1 MDIIEWTEPVQL
13 HTLAGSR
20 CCAFEYGVLCVNNK
34 ILECIID
41 GHRFMHEGK
50 GLHAALTSP
59 VTRQLVRQDTYNQR
73 VFWRARAI
81 SSPHAAQRVL
91 FLLVAARG
99 FAAGLMP
106 DASTPAFV
114 IRALPPLA
122 LCLNH
127 PGALLILRPH
137 LVILDSLY

>member
-1 MDIIEWTEPVQL
+1 MDIIEWTEAVQL

-50 GLHAALTSP
+50 GLHASLTSP

-73 VFWRARAI
+73 VSGGRWRYL
-81 SSPHAAQRVL
+81 SCTQPSGY
-91 FLLVAARG
+91 F
-99 FAAGLMP
+99 F
-106 DASTPAFV
+106 
-114 IRALPPLA
+114 
-122 LCLNH
+122 CWW
-127 PGALLILRPH
+127 RP
-137 LVILDSLY
+137 VDSRLD